1 MLPQLHEAVE
11 DLIYREGRIDRSE
24 VDISFD
30 VPTKEF
36 IDRLVRPTLNLY
48 LVELQENTDLRQAQF
63 QSSQTNGKAQFR
75 ALPRRIDL
83 RYVVSALTPNSEDAF
98 RLLWRT
104 LGVLTRWP
112 ELPAERLPGE
122 LTVEFPIIAR
132 VAHPESG
139 LKLLDVWSALGGEP
153 RAAFAYVLTVPLD
166 LALTIEAPLIL
177 SRNLAYRSRNGI
189 GGYEAQDLVRGV
201 VLDAQGVPVEDA
213 TVATVREPSA
223 WTRTDAQGEFT
234 LRSPERGRVLIRVT
248 APDAT
253 TKDIELDVP
262 ASSFELRLDEA
273 TT

>member
-1 MLPQLHEAVE
+1 MLRQLHEAVE
-11 DLIYREGRIDRSE
+11 DLSYREGRIDRSE

-36 IDRLVRPTLNLY
+36 IDRLVRPTLNLS

-63 QSSQTNGKAQFR
+63 QSSQANGKAQFR

-139 LKLLDVWSALGGEP
+139 
-153 RAAFAYVLTVPLD
+153 
-166 LALTIEAPLIL
+166 
-177 SRNLAYRSRNGI
+177 
-189 GGYEAQDLVRGV
+189 
-201 VLDAQGVPVEDA
+201 
-213 TVATVREPSA
+213 
-223 WTRTDAQGEFT
+223 
-234 LRSPERGRVLIRVT
+234 RVLIRVT